1 MPSLAGIPKMVG
13 EEFISVRVHDAVQY
27 CQELMM
33 ERGRNALVVPE
44 LDKGK
49 MPLSKT
55 SPPASFS
62 GTDDDVHGA
71 TLGQTE
77 SEIKR

>member
-1 MPSLAGIPKMVG
+1 MVG

-33 ERGRNALVVPE
+33 ERGKNALVVPDLE
-44 LDKGK
+44 KGK
-49 MPLSKT
+49 MALSKT

-62 GTDDDVHGA
+62 GTDDDVQGA
-71 TLGQTE
+71 NLGQTE
-77 SEIKR
+77 TEIKR